1 MHVSHMTELADQ
13 CASSNHLAS
22 STERQ
27 QMTEMLPYSA
37 DQLRFCQAL
46 PKIELHAHLNG
57 SIRESTIRYS
67 SRPGGAST
75 PMTSATALITV
86 VVCLQRASR
95 KTRTECRDPR
105 VSFKDRHANFSS
117 SCVEGGGCTADL
129 SGWPAGTR
137 SLPEGFKLFAVIH
150 TITTTH
156 AILTRIAREV
166 VEDCAHDNI
175 VHLELRTTPKV
186 CCSAPN
192 NPEIMSV

>member
-1 MHVSHMTELADQ
+1 MTELADQ

-22 STERQ
+22 STKRQ
-27 QMTEMLPYSA
+27 QMTEVLPYSA

-117 SCVEGGGCTADL
+117 SCVAGSAQQTFPVGLQAHDL
-129 SGWPAGTR
+129 SQKDSSYLLLFILLLQLML
-137 SLPEGFKLFAVIH
+137 SLHASRARWSKIVQM
-150 TITTTH
+150 TTLCTW
-156 AILTRIAREV
+156 
-166 VEDCAHDNI
+166 
-175 VHLELRTTPKV
+175 
-186 CCSAPN
+186 S
-192 NPEIMSV
+192 